1 MMGEREESSGS
12 QVSNGFGPR
21 GVVKGEEKLDRKDDQ
36 RTLEGDLPPSRP
48 EELPHLS
55 TLASL
60 AIIVFL
66 SVLYVIWGLT
76 AYYTI
81 GMKGPPP
88 WYFGAVQ
95 DLPASSEYSTETGSR
110 FLNSGQ
116 PQRLMTPL
124 PQPQHVMKRPEGR
137 AAPGE

>member
-1 MMGEREESSGS
+1 MGERKKSGGS
-12 QVSNGFGPR
+12 HVSNGLGPR
-21 GVVKGEEKLDRKDDQ
+21 AVVNGEEKLDRKDDQ
-36 RTLEGDLPPSRP
+36 RTVEGDLSPSHP

-60 AIIVFL
+60 AVIVFL
-66 SVLYVIWGLT
+66 SVIYVVWGLT

-81 GMKGPPP
+81 GTKWPPP
-88 WYFGAVQ
+88 WSFGAVQ

-116 PQRLMTPL
+116 PERLMTPL
-124 PQPQHVMKRPEGR
+124 PQPQHVMEKPKGVNTR
-137 AAPGE
+137 